1 MVCLAKYLST
11 IRASMNVV
19 MVFTSKPLETMFN
32 EGGSGYWSANRARL
46 ESCSYIV
53 ATKSNT
59 LREHFPS
66 NVDIKQGS
74 AFLVGKISNIVN
86 SPEANR
92 LVIQFSEYA
101 EINIPNVWT
110 GNRNPVAYSD
120 IEELNYKHSID
131 VSKLEWKKFPED
143 NINLVSDVRPLTLS
157 EAKAGLAKYLGV
169 DPSCIEIKITA

>member
-1 MVCLAKYLST
+1 MIHFQYSLS
-11 IRASMNVV
+11 INGASMNVV

-46 ESCSYIV
+46 ASCSYIV

-66 NVDIKQGS
+66 NTDIKQGA

-92 LVIQFSEYA
+92 LTIQFSEYA

-110 GNRNPVAYSD
+110 GNRNPVAYSN
-120 IEELNYKHSID
+120 IEELNDKHCID
-131 VSKLEWKKFPED
+131 VSKLVWKKFPVD
-143 NINLVSDVRPLTLS
+143 NINLVPDVKPLTMS
-157 EAKAGLAKYLGV
+157 EAKAGLAKSLGI